1 VGLGVDPLEGGG
13 KGCPGTAGKA
23 AEEGVRDEGGV
34 HVPVEVGR
42 HGADQA
48 ARPHQ
53 GAQLLESKH
62 RLLNKLIN
70 YFGGSLLTLFK
81 KESHVSWKK
90 LPVWL
95 FMNESKA
102 FRAEIQF
109 FNNVRNFTCL

>member
-1 VGLGVDPLEGGG
+1 MGLGVDPLEGGG

-62 RLLNKLIN
+62 MLLNNLIN
-70 YFGGSLLTLFK
+70 LEET
-81 KESHVSWKK
+81 HVSWKK
-90 LPVWL
+90 LPAWL
-95 FMNESKA
+95 YMNESKA
-102 FRAEIQF
+102 FSINTIF
-109 FNNVRNFTCL
+109 

>member
-1 VGLGVDPLEGGG
+1 MGLGVDPLEGGG
-13 KGCPGTAGKA
+13 KGCPGTAGEA

-62 RLLNKLIN
+62 RLLNNLIN
-70 YFGGSLLTLFK
+70 YLLTLFK
-81 KESHVSWKK
+81 KETHVFFWKK
-90 LPVWL
+90 LPAWL
-95 FMNESKA
+95 YMKNSKA
-102 FRAEIQF
+102 FTVVYIQF
-109 FNNVRNFTCL
+109 FDNVRNFACL